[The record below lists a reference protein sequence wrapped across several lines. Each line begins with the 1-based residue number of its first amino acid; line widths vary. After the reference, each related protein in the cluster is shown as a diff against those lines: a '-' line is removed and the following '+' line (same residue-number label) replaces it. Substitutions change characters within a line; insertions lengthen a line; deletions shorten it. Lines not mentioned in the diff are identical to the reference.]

1 MSSKN
6 ILEEMKHIIP
16 GDHMVL
22 LYDETEDVS
31 NIDVMVSYI
40 LSRLEKNEKC
50 FYIKGDI
57 GIELIL
63 KRLSAL
69 IDLESYIKSNQL
81 VISDKRD
88 VYAQGGKFSPH
99 KMIDSIKKLS
109 EEAIEEGFSA
119 FAMTGELS
127 FVLEYE
133 NGFENIMEYEFLLN
147 DEIFGSYPVSAI
159 CRYNI
164 TKFSHLMIKN
174 IIEVHPLI
182 IWKGQVHEN
191 PFYFEVVDTDNVD
204 IERYQVESMLDT
216 IVKFSSTKSRFR
228 NEIENKEKQYQK
240 LQLSFLKDIVLSLT
254 RLLEIHDEYTKDH
267 SQKVAIISK
276 KIATEMGL
284 SEAKI
289 LQVYYAGLVHD
300 IGKIIIPKEIINK
313 PGKLSDDEYDIVKK
327 HPSYAYDVLSNSKEL
342 YSIANIVLQHHERWD
357 GHGYPNGIKIDNIPM
372 ESRIIAVADSYDAM
386 TSDRSY
392 RRAFTKEEAIE
403 EIKRNAGKQ
412 FDPDIALLAVER
424 VFNDL

>member
-1 MSSKN
+1 M
-6 ILEEMKHIIP
+6 
-16 GDHMVL
+16 
-22 LYDETEDVS
+22 
-31 NIDVMVSYI
+31 
-40 LSRLEKNEKC
+40 
-50 FYIKGDI
+50 
-57 GIELIL
+57 
-63 KRLSAL
+63 
-69 IDLESYIKSNQL
+69 
-81 VISDKRD
+81 
-88 VYAQGGKFSPH
+88 
-99 KMIDSIKKLS
+99 
-109 EEAIEEGFSA
+109 
-119 FAMTGELS
+119 
-127 FVLEYE
+127 
-133 NGFENIMEYEFLLN
+133 
-147 DEIFGSYPVSAI
+147 
-159 CRYNI
+159 
-164 TKFSHLMIKN
+164 
-174 IIEVHPLI
+174 
-182 IWKGQVHEN
+182 
-191 PFYFEVVDTDNVD
+191 
-204 IERYQVESMLDT
+204 
-216 IVKFSSTKSRFR
+216 
-228 NEIENKEKQYQK
+228 
-240 LQLSFLKDIVLSLT
+240 SFLKDIVLSLT

>member
-63 KRLSAL
+63 KRLSEL
-69 IDLESYIKSNQL
+69 IDLESYLKSNQL

-164 TKFSHLMIKN
+164 KKFSHTMIKN

>member
-6 ILEEMKHIIP
+6 IIQEMKHIVP

-22 LYDETEDVS
+22 LYDDSEDIS
-31 NIDVMVSYI
+31 NVDVMVSYI
-40 LSRLEKNEKC
+40 LSRLENNEKC

-57 GIELIL
+57 DIELIL
-63 KRLSAL
+63 QRLSEM
-69 IDLESYIKSNQL
+69 IDLDSYLKSNQL
-81 VISDKRD
+81 VISNRSD
-88 VYAQGGKFSPH
+88 VYAKGGKFSAK
-99 KMIDSIKKLS
+99 KMIESIKKLATQ
-109 EEAIEEGFSA
+109 AIEEGYSA
-119 FAMTGELS
+119 FSLTGELS

-191 PFYFEVVDTDNVD
+191 PFYFEVVDTENVD
-204 IERYQVESMLDT
+204 IEKYQVESMLDT
-216 IVKFSSTKSRFR
+216 IVKFSSTKNRFR
-228 NEIENKEKQYQK
+228 NEIENRERQYQK
-240 LQLSFLKDIVLSLT
+240 LQLDFLKDMVLSLT

-267 SQKVAIISK
+267 SQKVATISK

-284 SEAKI
+284 SESKI

-327 HPSYAYDVLSNSKEL
+327 HPSYAFEVLSNSKEL
-342 YSIANIVLQHHERWD
+342 FSIANIVLQHHERWD
-357 GHGYPNGIKIDNIPM
+357 GNGYPNGVKIDNIAM
-372 ESRIIAVADSYDAM
+372 EARIIAVADSYDAM

-392 RRAFTKEEAIE
+392 RKAFSKKEAIE
-403 EIKRNAGKQ
+403 EIRRNAGKQ
-412 FDPDIALLAVER
+412 FDPAIAMLAVDK
-424 VFNDL
+424 VFTNL

>member
-63 KRLSAL
+63 KRLSPL

-182 IWKGQVHEN
+182 IWKGQVQEN

>member
-313 PGKLSDDEYDIVKK
+313 PGKLSYDEYDIVKK